1 MRAVLKSFLLFAFLT
16 SFLIFA
22 ESSGG
27 SRNDEKILFDG
38 SSLDHW
44 AITDYAGHGEVSLD
58 GNGSVVLEFGI
69 ALTGIH
75 WVGEKLPRC
84 NYQISWSAQKVSGTD
99 FFASLTFPYL
109 NDHATLVLGGWGG
122 ALVGISC
129 LDGFDASENQTATA
143 HLFNT
148 NQWYRCVLRVTDT
161 HFKFWV
167 DQEKLI
173 DCDIQ
178 GRTISMRTGEIELSK
193 PLGFSTFDTTGLI
206 KDVRLSSLV
215 P

>member
-1 MRAVLKSFLLFAFLT
+1 MRAVLNLFFVFAFLT
-16 SFLIFA
+16 SFSIFA
-22 ESSGG
+22 ENEGV
-27 SRNDEKILFDG
+27 SRKNEKILFDG

-44 AITDYAGHGEVSLD
+44 AVTDYAGHGEVSLD

-75 WVGEKLPRC
+75 WIGEKVPRC
-84 NYQISWSAQKVSGTD
+84 NYEISWSAKKVSGTD
-99 FFASLTFPYL
+99 FFGSLTFPYL
-109 NDHATLVLGGWGG
+109 NEHATLVLGGWGG

-148 NQWYRCVLRVTDT
+148 NQWYRCVLRVTET

>member
-1 MRAVLKSFLLFAFLT
+1 MRAVLNLFFVFAFLT
-16 SFLIFA
+16 SFSIFA
-22 ESSGG
+22 ENEGV
-27 SRNDEKILFDG
+27 SRKNEKILFDG

-44 AITDYAGHGEVSLD
+44 AVTDYAGHGVVSLD

-75 WVGEKLPRC
+75 WIGEKLPHC
-84 NYQISWSAQKVSGTD
+84 NYEISWSAQKVSGTD
-99 FFASLTFPYL
+99 FFGSLTFPYL
-109 NDHATLVLGGWGG
+109 NKHATLVLGGWGG

-129 LDGFDASENQTATA
+129 LDGFDASENETATA

-206 KDVRLSSLV
+206 MDVRLSSLV

>member
-1 MRAVLKSFLLFAFLT
+1 MRAVLNLFFVFAFLT
-16 SFLIFA
+16 SFSIFA
-22 ESSGG
+22 ENEGV
-27 SRNDEKILFDG
+27 SRKNEKILFDG

-44 AITDYAGHGEVSLD
+44 AVTDYAGHGEVSLD

-75 WVGEKLPRC
+75 WIGEKLPRC
-84 NYQISWSAQKVSGTD
+84 NYEISWSAKKVSGTD
-99 FFASLTFPYL
+99 FFGSLTFPYL
-109 NDHATLVLGGWGG
+109 NEHATLVLGGWGG

-143 HLFNT
+143 RLFNT
-148 NQWYRCVLRVTDT
+148 NQWYRCVLRVTEA

>member
-1 MRAVLKSFLLFAFLT
+1 MRAVLKCFLLFAFLT
-16 SFLIFA
+16 IFLIFA

-27 SRNDEKILFDG
+27 SRNNEKILFDG

-75 WVGEKLPRC
+75 WVGDKLPRC
-84 NYQISWSAQKVSGTD
+84 NYEISWNAQKVSGTD
-99 FFASLTFPYL
+99 FFGSLTFPYL

>member
-1 MRAVLKSFLLFAFLT
+1 MRAVLKLFLFFAFLT

-22 ESSGG
+22 ESSVG
-27 SRNDEKILFDG
+27 SRNNEKILFDG

-84 NYQISWSAQKVSGTD
+84 NYEISWSAQKVSGTD
-99 FFASLTFPYL
+99 FFGSLTFPYL

>member
-1 MRAVLKSFLLFAFLT
+1 MSVLLRVFLVVGF
-16 SFLIFA
+16 
-22 ESSGG
+22 SSVYLVCGEDV
-27 SRNDEKILFDG
+27 SIRTEKEKVLFDG
-38 SSLDHW
+38 TSLKNW
-44 AITDYAGHGEVSLD
+44 EVTDYAGRGEVSLD
-58 GNGSVVLEFGI
+58 GNGSVVLEFGV

-84 NYQISWSAQKVSGTD
+84 NYEVSWKALKVSGTD
-99 FFASLTFPYL
+99 FFGSLTFPYL
-109 NDHATLVLGGWGG
+109 DEHATLVLGGWGG

-148 NQWYRCVLRVTDT
+148 NQWYRCVLRVTET

-206 KDVRLSSLV
+206 KDVRLSNLV

>member
-1 MRAVLKSFLLFAFLT
+1 VSVLLRVFLVVGF
-16 SFLIFA
+16 
-22 ESSGG
+22 SSVYLVCGEDV
-27 SRNDEKILFDG
+27 SIRTEKEKVLFDG
-38 SSLDHW
+38 TSLKNW
-44 AITDYAGHGEVSLD
+44 EVTDYAGRGEVSLD
-58 GNGSVVLEFGI
+58 GNGSVVLEFGV

-84 NYQISWSAQKVSGTD
+84 NYEVSWKALKVSGTD
-99 FFASLTFPYL
+99 FFGSLTFPYL
-109 NDHATLVLGGWGG
+109 DEHATLVLGGWGG

-143 HLFNT
+143 HLFRS

>member
-1 MRAVLKSFLLFAFLT
+1 MLAALKLFLVFAFLT

-22 ESSGG
+22 ENSGD
-27 SRNDEKILFDG
+27 RWNNEKILFDG

-44 AITDYAGHGEVSLD
+44 AITDYAGRGEVSLD

-84 NYQISWSAQKVSGTD
+84 NYEISWSAQKVSGTD
-99 FFASLTFPYL
+99 FFGSLTFPYL

-148 NQWYRCVLRVTDT
+148 HQWYRCVLRVTDT

>member
-1 MRAVLKSFLLFAFLT
+1 MRAVLKLFLLFAFLT

-27 SRNDEKILFDG
+27 SRNNEKILFDG

-44 AITDYAGHGEVSLD
+44 AVTDYAGRGEVSLD

-75 WVGEKLPRC
+75 WVGENLPRC

-99 FFASLTFPYL
+99 FFGSLTFPYL

-143 HLFNT
+143 HLFNS

-173 DCDIQ
+173 DCDIK

>member
-1 MRAVLKSFLLFAFLT
+1 MRAVLNLFFVFAFLT
-16 SFLIFA
+16 SFSIFA
-22 ESSGG
+22 ENEGV
-27 SRNDEKILFDG
+27 SRKNEKILFDG

-44 AITDYAGHGEVSLD
+44 AVTDYAGHGEVSLD

-75 WVGEKLPRC
+75 WIGEKVPRC
-84 NYQISWSAQKVSGTD
+84 NYEISWSAKKVSGTD
-99 FFASLTFPYL
+99 FFGSLTFPYL
-109 NDHATLVLGGWGG
+109 NEHATLVLGGWGG

-148 NQWYRCVLRVTDT
+148 NQWYRCVLRVTEA

>member
-1 MRAVLKSFLLFAFLT
+1 MRNFLKSHFWVLAGCFLFYSVHADQHGT
-16 SFLIFA
+16 T
-22 ESSGG
+22 E
-27 SRNDEKILFDG
+27 RILFDG
-38 SSLDHW
+38 QSLDNW
-44 AITDYAGHGEVSLD
+44 EKTDYAGGGEVRLD
-58 GNGSVVLEFGI
+58 GKGGVVLEFGI

-75 WVGEKLPRC
+75 WIGEKVPRC
-84 NYQISWSAQKVSGTD
+84 NYEISWSAKKVSGTD
-99 FFASLTFPYL
+99 FFGSLTFPYL
-109 NDHATLVLGGWGG
+109 NEHATLVLGGWGG

-148 NQWYRCVLRVTDT
+148 NQWYRCVLRVTEA

>member
-1 MRAVLKSFLLFAFLT
+1 MRAVLKLLFGFAFLT
-16 SFLIFA
+16 SFLIFG
-22 ESSGG
+22 ENPSD
-27 SRNDEKILFDG
+27 SRKNEKILFDG

-44 AITDYAGHGEVSLD
+44 AVTDYAGHGEVSLD
-58 GNGSVVLEFGI
+58 GNGSAVLEFGI

-75 WVGEKLPRC
+75 WTGEKLPRC
-84 NYQISWSAQKVSGTD
+84 NYEISWSAKKVSGTD
-99 FFASLTFPYL
+99 FFGSLTFPYL

-143 HLFNT
+143 HLFNS
-148 NQWYRCVLRVTDT
+148 NQWYRCVLRVTET

-178 GRTISMRTGEIELSK
+178 GRKISMRTGEIELSK

>member
-1 MRAVLKSFLLFAFLT
+1 MRAVFNLFFVCAFLT
-16 SFLIFA
+16 SFSIFA
-22 ESSGG
+22 ENEGV
-27 SRNDEKILFDG
+27 SRKNEKILFDG
-38 SSLDHW
+38 SSLDLW
-44 AITDYAGHGEVSLD
+44 AVTDYAGHGEVSLD

-75 WVGEKLPRC
+75 WIGEKLPRC
-84 NYQISWSAQKVSGTD
+84 NYEISWSAKKVSGTD
-99 FFASLTFPYL
+99 FFGSLTFPYL
-109 NDHATLVLGGWGG
+109 NEHATLVLGGWGG

-148 NQWYRCVLRVTDT
+148 NQWYRCVLRVTEA

-178 GRTISMRTGEIELSK
+178 GSTISMRTGEIELSK

>member
-1 MRAVLKSFLLFAFLT
+1 MRAVLKLFFGFAFLT

-22 ESSGG
+22 ENPSV
-27 SRNDEKILFDG
+27 SRENGIILFDG
-38 SSLDHW
+38 LSLENW
-44 AITDYAGHGEVSLD
+44 AVTDYAGRGEVSLD

-75 WVGEKLPRC
+75 WTGEKLPRC
-84 NYQISWSAQKVSGTD
+84 NYEISWSAQKESGTD
-99 FFASLTFPYL
+99 FFGSLTFPYL

-143 HLFNT
+143 HLFNS
-148 NQWYRCVLRVTDT
+148 NQWYRCVLRVTET

>member
-1 MRAVLKSFLLFAFLT
+1 MRAVFNLFFVCAFLT
-16 SFLIFA
+16 SFSIFA
-22 ESSGG
+22 ENEGV
-27 SRNDEKILFDG
+27 SRKNEKILFDG
-38 SSLDHW
+38 SSLDLW
-44 AITDYAGHGEVSLD
+44 AVTDYAGHGEVSLD

-75 WVGEKLPRC
+75 WIGEKLPRC
-84 NYQISWSAQKVSGTD
+84 NYEISWSAKKVSGTD
-99 FFASLTFPYL
+99 FFGSLTFPYL
-109 NDHATLVLGGWGG
+109 NEHATLVLGGWGG

-148 NQWYRCVLRVTDT
+148 NQWYRCVLRVTEA

-178 GRTISMRTGEIELSK
+178 GSTISMRTGEIELSK

-206 KDVRLSSLV
+206 KNVRLSSLV

>member
-1 MRAVLKSFLLFAFLT
+1 MRAVLKLFFGFAFLT

-22 ESSGG
+22 ENSGD
-27 SRNDEKILFDG
+27 RWNNEKILFDG

-44 AITDYAGHGEVSLD
+44 AVTDYAGHGEVSLD

-75 WVGEKLPRC
+75 WVGEKLPLC
-84 NYQISWSAQKVSGTD
+84 NYEISWSAKKVSGTD
-99 FFASLTFPYL
+99 FFGSLTFPYL

-148 NQWYRCVLRVTDT
+148 NQWYRCVLRVTET

-178 GRTISMRTGEIELSK
+178 GRDISMRTGEIELSR

-206 KDVRLSSLV
+206 KDVRISSLA